1 VLEAGLGGDTFN
13 WQDVQRRLGQTT
25 RTCAYDRAG
34 NGLSA
39 AGDDVDDLG
48 RLLDH
53 AHIAP
58 PYVLVGHSYRGLLVR
73 LFAHVHPDATAGV
86 VLVDAMGRDQTRRVL
101 AIWPRSL
108 AKVLRREQARPVRGG
123 VDLAAGEALAARVSS
138 LGDTPLAV
146 VTGGHQQWEHVS
158 PPLTRALRRQWAVM
172 QDELAALSSDH
183 LHVVALRRAAAARRD
198 RDRPHADERAP
209 LRAEQH
215 LERAGVTTTGESDAS
230 SFSPP
235 NRS

>member
-1 VLEAGLGGDTFN
+1 
-13 WQDVQRRLGQTT
+13 
-25 RTCAYDRAG
+25 
-34 NGLSA
+34 
-39 AGDDVDDLG
+39 
-48 RLLDH
+48 
-53 AHIAP
+53 
-58 PYVLVGHSYRGLLVR
+58 VLVGHSYGGLLAR

-86 VLVDAMGRDQTRRVL
+86 VLVDAMGREQTRRVL
-101 AIWPRSL
+101 AIWPRSQ
-108 AKVLRREQARPVRGG
+108 ATVLRREQARPVRGG

-215 LERAGVTTTGESDAS
+215 LERAGVTTTGESDPS
-230 SFSPP
+230 SSSPP